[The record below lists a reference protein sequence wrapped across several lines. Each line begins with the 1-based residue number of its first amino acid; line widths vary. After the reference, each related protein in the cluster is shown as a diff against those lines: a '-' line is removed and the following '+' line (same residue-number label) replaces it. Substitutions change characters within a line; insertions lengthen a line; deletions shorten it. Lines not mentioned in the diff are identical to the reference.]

1 MPITSESR
9 IIAASPSVVILSGV
23 HARSG
28 HDDSREACPA
38 CPARERSRRGIWEGD
53 TSPFSQTNY
62 RQMLTPSTPPSFN
75 PARLSMTR

>member
-1 MPITSESR
+1 MPTTSESR
-9 IIAASPSVVILSGV
+9 LIAAPPRVVILSGV

-28 HDDSREACPA
+28 HDDSREGVSPPRA
-38 CPARERSRRGIWEGD
+38 GIWGGA

-62 RQMLTPSTPPSFN
+62 RQMLTPSTPPSFH

>member
-1 MPITSESR
+1 MPTAAVTR
-9 IIAASPSVVILSGV
+9 TIAAPSRVVILSGV

-28 HDDSREACPA
+28 HDHSRE
-38 CPARERSRRGIWEGD
+38 GIWGGA

-62 RQMLTPSTPPSFN
+62 RQMLTPSTPPSFH